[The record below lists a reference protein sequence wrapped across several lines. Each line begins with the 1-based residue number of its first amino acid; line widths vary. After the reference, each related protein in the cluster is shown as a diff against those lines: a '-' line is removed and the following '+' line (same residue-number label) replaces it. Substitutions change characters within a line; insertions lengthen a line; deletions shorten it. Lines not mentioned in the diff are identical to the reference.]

1 MMKKITLSVLV
12 ISLISVNLV
21 CAAQATTKKQEHVH
35 SNDEVHESSDGH
47 RHLPAKKGKK
57 TSHSE
62 EGEHTH
68 SDTETQVKVPEES
81 HQEGVTFTREQMTL
95 ANIKVAVLTPKI
107 YQRFVYAPG
116 EIKANGYT
124 SYILSARTESVV
136 VKRHVMLGQHIEAGE
151 PLVTLFSESVAQAQ
165 ATYRVTYNEWLRA
178 KKLGKGTV
186 SESRLLTAQTDYI
199 AAYSRLKAFGLTK
212 QAIDRVVKNNASNL
226 GEYTLY
232 AQTNGAV
239 INDDFSQGQRV
250 AAGDSIMKIAQ
261 EDKLW
266 VEARVSPNKKINL
279 PKGTK
284 AMLSL
289 GDERFEATVIQ
300 EAHTIDPVTRTRT
313 IRLEVDNLSDRLHP
327 GMFVDV
333 NFLFETQTAVMAV
346 PVTALMRSSDG
357 DWVVYVE
364 DHPGEFEATEV
375 EVLRSLG
382 DYREIKGIKPNS
394 RVVIEG
400 AFFVASQ
407 LAKGG
412 FDPHNH

>member
-1 MMKKITLSVLV
+1 MKRTTLSLLI
-12 ISLISVNLV
+12 ISLMSASI
-21 CAAQATTKKQEHVH
+21 AHAQQASTEKKAH
-35 SNDEVHESSDGH
+35 SHSANEAHERDDGH
-47 RHLPAKKGKK
+47 GHTALPTKVIK
-57 TSHSE
+57 TPTHQE
-62 EGEHTH
+62 NDGHTH
-68 SDTETQVKVPEES
+68 PEVKATLEEA
-81 HQEGVTFTREQMTL
+81 HEEGVTFTPEQMKL
-95 ANIKVAVLTPKI
+95 ANIKVAALVPKI

-136 VKRHVMLGQHIEAGE
+136 VKRHVMLGQHIHAGE

-165 ATYRVTYNEWLRA
+165 ATYRVAYTEWQRA
-178 KKLGKGTV
+178 KKLEKGTV

-199 AAYSRLKAFGLTK
+199 AAFSRLKAYGLTK
-212 QAIDRVVKNNASNL
+212 QAIDNVIKNNASNL

-232 AQTNGAV
+232 AQTDGAV

-266 VEARVSPNKKINL
+266 VEARVSPNKQIIL

-289 GDERFEATVIQ
+289 GTERFEATVIQ
-300 EAHTIDPVTRTRT
+300 EAHTIDPITRTRT

-333 NFLFETQTAVMAV
+333 NFLFDTPTPVMAV
-346 PVTALMRSSDG
+346 PEGALTRGPDG
-357 DWVVYVE
+357 DWMVYVE
-364 DHPGEFEATEV
+364 DHPGEFEAV
-375 EVLRSLG
+375 EVDVVRSLG
-382 DYREIKGIKPNS
+382 DYRQIQGINPNS

-407 LAKGG
+407 IAKGG